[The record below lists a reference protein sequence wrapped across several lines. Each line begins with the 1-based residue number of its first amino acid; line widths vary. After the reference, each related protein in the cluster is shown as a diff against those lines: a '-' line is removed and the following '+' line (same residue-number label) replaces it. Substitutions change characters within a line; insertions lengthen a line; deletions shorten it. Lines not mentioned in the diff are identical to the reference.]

1 MKEKSRQT
9 LITAEILGFFL
20 IIIAVLALLTGRRV
34 FTIAAVVL
42 FSLIILVAALFAV
55 FFTLAVKQEKTKIKH
70 GHGK

>member
-1 MKEKSRQT
+1 MREKSRQT

-34 FTIAAVVL
+34 FIIAAMVL

-55 FFTLAVKQEKTKIKH
+55 FFTLAVRQEKGKAHHKH
-70 GHGK
+70 TR

>member
-20 IIIAVLALLTGRRV
+20 ILIAVLALLTGRRV

-55 FFTLAVKQEKTKIKH
+55 FFTLAVEQEK
-70 GHGK
+70 GKAAQHKRK

>member
-1 MKEKSRQT
+1 MREKSRQT

-20 IIIAVLALLTGRRV
+20 IIIAVLALTTGRRV

-55 FFTLAVKQEKTKIKH
+55 FFTLAVKQEK
-70 GHGK
+70 GKAAQHKRK